1 MVEEVRFDAC
11 AASTW
16 RGGADCMKARSV
28 AAHSTPSAEG
38 TRSRTSDR
46 CICNSP
52 ELYRGLRDMRPDE
65 FDDRPMSRLVRGIT
79 AVTAS
84 TCAGRLVDQSLL
96 RALDLGRKHAG
107 DLRWHLESE
116 IREAI

>member
-79 AVTAS
+79 AAEAAA
-84 TCAGRLVDQSLL
+84 CAGPPLDQTLL
-96 RALDLGRKHAG
+96 PTLAFSRKTAG
-107 DLRWHLESE
+107 DLSRHVRSQV
-116 IREAI
+116 